1 MTFPLTMKRII
12 FSLLFGG
19 MIFFVQGCGVVGP
32 PIAPEDLGIE
42 AKIRSQE
49 KAAAQPIEN
58 GEKEI
63 VPIGQEDVSLSP
75 LRPVGTQ

>member
-1 MTFPLTMKRII
+1 MKRII

-19 MIFFVQGCGVVGP
+19 MIFIVQSCGVVGP
-32 PIAPEDLGIE
+32 PLAPEDIGIE

-49 KAAAQPIEN
+49 KAEANAIEN

-63 VPIGQEDVSLSP
+63 VPIDQENVSLPP
-75 LRPVGTQ
+75 LRPIGTQ

>member
-19 MIFFVQGCGVVGP
+19 MIFIVQSCGVVGP
-32 PIAPEDLGIE
+32 PLAPEDIGIE

-49 KAAAQPIEN
+49 KAEANAIEN

-63 VPIGQEDVSLSP
+63 VPIDQENVSLPP
-75 LRPVGTQ
+75 LRPIGTQ

>member
-19 MIFFVQGCGVVGP
+19 MIFIVQSCGVVGP
-32 PIAPEDLGIE
+32 PLAPEDIGIE

-49 KAAAQPIEN
+49 KAEAHTIEN
-58 GEKEI
+58 GEQEI
-63 VPIGQEDVSLSP
+63 VPIGEEDVSLPP
-75 LRPVGTQ
+75 LQPLGTQ